1 MRDAFNKLTKKTT
14 ERKATSFNYNAKA
27 IVNGDSIAT
36 DDILHVSEVKKRKKR
51 GSGCSKMEIK
61 MTENKKIVIDE
72 QYQNRRFI
80 YHFFKRAIDI
90 IASGAGLIWLSPLF
104 LIISLAIK
112 AEDRG
117 PIFYSQIRL
126 GKGQRPFKMYKFRSM
141 IVDADKKLEDLLEK
155 NEVDGAMKH
164 DPELLGWG
172 GSRANTVWMNSPNCG
187 TYWLVT

>member
-1 MRDAFNKLTKKTT
+1 
-14 ERKATSFNYNAKA
+14 
-27 IVNGDSIAT
+27 
-36 DDILHVSEVKKRKKR
+36 
-51 GSGCSKMEIK
+51 

-90 IASGAGLIWLSPLF
+90 IASGAGLILLSPLF

-155 NEVDGAMKH
+155 NEVDGAMFKMKH
-164 DPELLGWG
+164 DPRILLRWG
-172 GSRANTVWMNSPNCG
+172 GSHANTAWMNFLNCG
-187 TYWLVT
+187 TF

>member
-1 MRDAFNKLTKKTT
+1 
-14 ERKATSFNYNAKA
+14 
-27 IVNGDSIAT
+27 
-36 DDILHVSEVKKRKKR
+36 
-51 GSGCSKMEIK
+51 

-90 IASGAGLIWLSPLF
+90 IASGAGLILLSPLF

-155 NEVDGAMKH
+155 MRSMG
-164 DPELLGWG
+164 PC
-172 GSRANTVWMNSPNCG
+172 SR
-187 TYWLVT
+187 